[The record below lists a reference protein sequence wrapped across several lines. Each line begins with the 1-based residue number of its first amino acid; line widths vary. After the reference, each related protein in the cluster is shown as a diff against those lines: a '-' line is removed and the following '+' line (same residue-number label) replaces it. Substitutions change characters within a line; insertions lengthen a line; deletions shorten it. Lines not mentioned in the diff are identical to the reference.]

1 MVLLMSDYA
10 FDLSVNPRFLH
21 RRIVC
26 WSSGETSGQA
36 SDLVTLVG
44 RSRTR
49 TPVLGGDKQSW
60 FGSLE
65 ATDPEMVLNVVE
77 YVPHFATI

>member
-49 TPVLGGDKQSW
+49 T
-60 FGSLE
+60 LE

-77 YVPHFATI
+77 YVPHLATI